1 MSNIWGDWDAD
12 YNDVYSTPS
21 YTPKKRSSGGW
32 KSKYGGGGWS
42 KSSWSNYSFVV
53 SYEDNND
60 DLFVKDPI
68 NYITP
73 SAEDIKKRLR
83 GVRKQDSIDIT
94 YVINHKIRTLLQ
106 LNNMNK

>member
-53 SYEDNND
+53 SYEDND
-60 DLFVKDPI
+60 ADLFKNEAADLLFHYLI
-68 NYITP
+68 
-73 SAEDIKKRLR
+73 
-83 GVRKQDSIDIT
+83 
-94 YVINHKIRTLLQ
+94 LLQ
-106 LNNMNK
+106 AKGHSLREIQDILISRHQK